1 MLFSFF
7 CLLREYLSEAILH
20 FWWMVVCFLYK
31 KTAVRNWMNGYPTQH
46 SWGLQDKIYQVV
58 LLCWQ
63 ESLNWL
69 LLLHW
74 WHLPQI
80 VYQRF
85 FCYSLVTL
93 KLTTN
98 SILIVCNLL
107 FSIEQTLEGVIMILP
122 ARPLVVRRR
131 GEMCL
136 HHIPAEI
143 PFGEITQNYTTAFAV
158 PQNADYIQYIVAVL
172 LLIFELQDHFCKSV
186 S

>member
-98 SILIVCNLL
+98 SILIVCNLR

-143 PFGEITQNYTTAFAV
+143 PFGEITRNYNCFCSPPKCGLHTIHCCCTLAHLR
-158 PQNADYIQYIVAVL
+158 ITGSL
-172 LLIFELQDHFCKSV
+172 L
-186 S
+186 